1 MGFETVLLSQS
12 HHAISTKTAGGFQ
25 CKKQLLWK
33 VSMCHSPQVKYFTS
47 CYSIWQAS
55 SSQTPPRKKKEHT
68 CKSWEKRSVYPLLYK
83 QILTLLTDATA
94 VHFWSLI
101 ALVEDRVKCA
111 CMNSLFALTQ
121 QCIYNRYHSNS
132 TLNNDTLN
140 ASILESDAHNLQRG
154 TEENILAAKCTVKQ

>member
-1 MGFETVLLSQS
+1 MLFPP
-12 HHAISTKTAGGFQ
+12 
-25 CKKQLLWK
+25 KQLE
-33 VSMCHSPQVKYFTS
+33 VSSVRSNYYEKCQCVILPKSNTS
-47 CYSIWQAS
+47 LHVIAFDKHPALRLHQK
-55 SSQTPPRKKKEHT
+55 KKKEHT

-140 ASILESDAHNLQRG
+140 ASILESDAHTLQRG
-154 TEENILAAKCTVKQ
+154 TEETILAANSTVKQ